1 MNVYKN
7 VNICNKSKI
16 KSSQLLVCK
25 VKQSEKLATK
35 FLKVFF
41 TYQPSQKGQLPKVL
55 WFFKL
60 YQMTFLALL
69 LHHFVTSITY
79 YSSIQVQHIFP
90 RRGRVSVEYGK
101 LLDLKKNCLK

>member
-35 FLKVFF
+35 FLKVF
-41 TYQPSQKGQLPKVL
+41 
-55 WFFKL
+55 
-60 YQMTFLALL
+60 
-69 LHHFVTSITY
+69 LHTN
-79 YSSIQVQHIFP
+79 
-90 RRGRVSVEYGK
+90 
-101 LLDLKKNCLK
+101 LLKKVNCQKFYDFLNCIK

>member
-55 WFFKL
+55 
-60 YQMTFLALL
+60 
-69 LHHFVTSITY
+69 
-79 YSSIQVQHIFP
+79 
-90 RRGRVSVEYGK
+90 
-101 LLDLKKNCLK
+101 